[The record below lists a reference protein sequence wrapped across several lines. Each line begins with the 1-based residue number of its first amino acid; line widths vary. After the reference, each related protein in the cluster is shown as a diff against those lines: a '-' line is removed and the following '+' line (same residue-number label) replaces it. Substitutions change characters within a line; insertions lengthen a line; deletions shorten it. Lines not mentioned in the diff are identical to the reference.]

1 MIMLKKLKNF
11 SYMTIGTLLLAIG
24 VYFFKTPNG
33 FATGGVSGLAIVLNR
48 LILNLTGHEI
58 AFISTGSLIMIMN
71 VILLI
76 AGFIFIN
83 KEFGIKTVYCTL
95 LYSGVIWLLEILFE
109 KVYYIEMPLTDQPML
124 ELFFATILAAV
135 GSALLFN
142 VDASSGGTDIIAI
155 MLKKLTDIN
164 VGTALLI
171 ADSIVAVSAFF
182 VFDVKTGLFSI
193 FGLFMKSFLVD
204 GIIENLNLC
213 KYFTII
219 TEKPD
224 EICEFIMMNMHHG
237 VTKHEAE
244 GAFSHRPKTVLL
256 TVCRRYEAHIIKA
269 KIKELDPTAFIM
281 ITNSS
286 EILGRGFRSL

>member
-1 MIMLKKLKNF
+1 MLSKLKNF
-11 SYMTIGTLLLAIG
+11 SYLTIGTLLLAIG

-48 LILNLTGHEI
+48 LIFNVTGHEI
-58 AFISTGSLIMIMN
+58 MLISTGSLITIMN

-76 AGFIFIN
+76 VGFIFIN
-83 KEFGIKTVYCTL
+83 RDFGIKTVYCTL
-95 LYSGVIWLLEILFE
+95 LYSGVIWILEFVFE
-109 KVYYIEMPLTDQPML
+109 RWYEIDLPLTEQPLL

-142 VDASSGGTDIIAI
+142 VDASSGGTDIIAMI
-155 MLKKLTDIN
+155 LKEHTAIN

-171 ADSIVAVSAFF
+171 ADSVVAVSAFF
-182 VFDVKTGLFSI
+182 VFDVTTGLFSI
-193 FGLFMKSFLVD
+193 FGLFIKSFLID

-213 KYFTII
+213 KFFTIL

-224 EICEFIMMNMHHG
+224 EICDYIMTNLHHG

-244 GAFSHRPKTVLL
+244 GAFSHRKKTVIL
-256 TVCRRYEAHIIKA
+256 TVCKRYEAHVIKT
-269 KIKELDPTAFIM
+269 KIKELDPSAFIM